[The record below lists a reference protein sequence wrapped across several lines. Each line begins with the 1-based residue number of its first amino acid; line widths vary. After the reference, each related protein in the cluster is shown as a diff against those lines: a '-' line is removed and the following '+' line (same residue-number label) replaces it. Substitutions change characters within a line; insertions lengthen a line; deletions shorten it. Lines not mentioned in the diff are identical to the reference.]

1 MYLRILKRDLKR
13 KRTMNVILLLFITLA
28 SLFVSSSVNNIISVT
43 TALDHYFELANVPD
57 ILIATMNKSGNA
69 DVKRALREMKSVA
82 SYGTEEVL
90 YLSNANVTKDGV
102 KLDFMSSTI
111 MLHSLENSTMNY
123 FLEDNS
129 PLKEVKSGNVY
140 MTDASFRKS
149 GLKIGDI
156 IHISVDDVEMDFT
169 LAGGIKDA
177 VFGMDVAAMTR
188 YIISPEDFEQFY
200 LSDDITA
207 KYGGVLCYLDT
218 ENEEVCMEEAEAFS
232 ENTITIMNRGKMKF
246 IYVFDMIIAG
256 ILLVASIMLILI
268 SFVVLRFTI
277 SFTLS
282 EEFREIGVMKA
293 IGIGKLRIR
302 MLYLTKYA
310 FLAVIGAAFG
320 LVLSYPFGKMLL
332 KAVSKSVIMGGEKEG
347 FVNILCAVVVVA
359 VVVLFCFGCTAKI
372 KRFTPVDAVRNGQTG
387 ERFRK
392 RSTMSLGKSRLG
404 SISFLAWNDIVSS
417 PKRYGIVT
425 LTFTLCLSLLLVL
438 SATVSTLKSGTLVKT
453 FGISESDVFFLE
465 TGNMMNF
472 IGTDGRKNVEEYL
485 GKLEQTLSDNGMPT
499 ECKVEI
505 LLQPKVTFGERT
517 AKISAFYGVNTTMEQ
532 YEYTKGTAP
541 QNESEIAITR
551 IAAEK
556 LGAELGDT
564 VKIELIDG
572 EREFLITAFFQAM
585 NMQGDM
591 IRFHSDTDI
600 NFVQA
605 SGVWDVQIEF
615 TDNPDEKEIAHRI
628 EKIKALYPKADVLLT
643 ASEFVE
649 KNVGVADALNSVKL
663 LVTGMTV
670 ILVALVTVLM
680 ERSFVAKETGE
691 IALLKAVGFKNSHIY
706 VYDTVRFVNV
716 GVVATL
722 FAELCLRPLLRLCID
737 PVFKMMGMELA
748 VDYRIKQVEVYGIF
762 PAVVLAAT
770 VAAAFLTALYTRK
783 IKPSDTANIE

>member
-13 KRTMNVILLLFITLA
+13 KRTINVILLLFITLA

-69 DVKRALREMKSVA
+69 DVKKELREMKSVS

-102 KLDFMSSTI
+102 KLDFMSNTT
-111 MLHSLENSTMNY
+111 MLHSLGNSTMNY

-129 PLKEVKSGNVY
+129 PLREVKSGTVY
-140 MTDASFRKS
+140 MTDASLRKS
-149 GLKIGDI
+149 GLKIGDKL
-156 IHISVDDVEMDFT
+156 HICVDGVDLEVT

-188 YIISPEDFEQFY
+188 YIISPEDFKQFR
-200 LSDDITA
+200 SNDDITA

-218 ENEEVCMEEAEAFS
+218 ENEEACMEEAEAFS
-232 ENTITIMNRGKMKF
+232 ENTITVMNRGKIKF
-246 IYVFDMIIAG
+246 FYVFDMIIAG

-268 SFVVLRFTI
+268 SFVVMRFTI

-293 IGIGKLRIR
+293 IGIGNLRIR

-310 FLAVIGAAFG
+310 FLAVIGTAIG
-320 LVLSYPFGKMLL
+320 LVFSYPFGKILL

-347 FVNILCAVVVVA
+347 FINILCAVLVVA
-359 VVVLFCFGCTAKI
+359 VVVLFCFGCMAKI

-392 RSTMSLGKSRLG
+392 RSAMNLGKSRLG
-404 SISFLAWNDIVSS
+404 SVSFLAWNDIVSS

-425 LTFTLCLSLLLVL
+425 LTFTLCLSLILIL
-438 SATVSTLKSGTLVKT
+438 SATVSTLKSGTLVKA

-472 IGTDGRKNVEEYL
+472 IGTDGRETMDNYL
-485 GKLEQTLSDNGMPT
+485 EKLEQTLCENGMPA

-505 LLQPKVTFGERT
+505 LLQPKVSFGERT
-517 AKISAFYGVNTTMEQ
+517 AKISSFYGINTTMEQ

-541 QNESEIAITR
+541 QNENEIAMTKLSADR
-551 IAAEK
+551 
-556 LGAELGDT
+556 LGAGIGDT
-564 VKIELIDG
+564 VNIELIDG
-572 EREFLITAFFQAM
+572 EKEFMITAFFQAM
-585 NMQGDM
+585 NMQGDG
-591 IRFHSDTDI
+591 IRFHSDADI
-600 NFVQA
+600 DFVQA
-605 SGVWDVQIEF
+605 NGVWDVQIVF
-615 TDNPDEKEIAHRI
+615 TDKPEEEEIARRI
-628 EKIKALYPKADVLLT
+628 EKIKGLYPKADVVLT

-649 KNVGVADALNSVKL
+649 KNVGVADALNAVKFL
-663 LVTGMTV
+663 ITGMTV

-680 ERSFVAKETGE
+680 ERSFVTKETSE
-691 IALLKAVGFKNSHIY
+691 IALLKAVGFQNSQIY
-706 VYDTVRFVNV
+706 AYHTVRFVNV
-716 GVVATL
+716 GIVAIL
-722 FAELCLRPLLRLCID
+722 FSELIFRPLLRLCID
-737 PVFKMMGMELA
+737 PIFKMMGMELA
-748 VDYRIKQVEVYGIF
+748 VDYRIRPLEVYGMF
-762 PAVVLAAT
+762 PAVILAAT
-770 VAAAFLTALYTRK
+770 VAAAVLTVLCTRK
-783 IKPSDTANIE
+783 IRPSDTANIE